1 MHELSI
7 AAALLETID
16 EEQRVHG
23 FDRVLRVR
31 LRIGRYSNVVPEAL
45 RFGFEALAAGTVAEG
60 AVLDFEEVPGCDD
73 PLAGEDLD
81 IVSLEV
87 E

>member
-7 AAALLETID
+7 AAALLETI
-16 EEQRVHG
+16 EEERGRHG
-23 FDRVLRVR
+23 FERVVRVR
-31 LRIGRYSNVVPEAL
+31 LRIGQYSNVVPEAL
-45 RFGFEALAAGTVAEG
+45 VFGFEALAEGTVAAG
-60 AVLDFEEVPGCDD
+60 AVLDFEDVPGRDD

-81 IVSLEV
+81 IVSLDV

>member
-7 AAALLETID
+7 AAALLETI
-16 EEQRVHG
+16 EEERVRHG
-23 FDRVLRVR
+23 FERVVRVR

-45 RFGFEALAAGTVAEG
+45 VFGFEALAEGTAAAG
-60 AVLDFEEVPGCDD
+60 AVLDFEHVPGRDD

-81 IVSLEV
+81 IVSLDV